1 MEHSSLSIYPKF
13 NEPMVGSVEQISQ
26 QLVAL
31 DQQVADMGE
40 RLHQTYVSYLT
51 TLGQAVRQQLILSC
65 YQVCTESYPQQFLQ
79 LSLGQRQRFQQSVRD
94 LASQSQAELLA
105 QLQPVGFDSTASID
119 ESDDEESDEEEE
131 DSDAALD
138 ASDREIDS
146 ALESHQNELEFLL
159 SAPSL
164 SKPTQPL
171 TPLDALV
178 RWQEILETAIAKKLQ
193 TTSHAANLL
202 LQQSEILP
210 KRLPEPVLKA
220 AANAGGDDPI
230 AGNANLLNL
239 LVEATDE
246 LGLGPGR
253 SKKSGSSLLH
263 LVAIQLRLSEIEFN
277 DSTAMVWRNKL
288 RDLKKQL
295 QTLGRDYQKK
305 HQERAIA
312 QAQDAWRSTW
322 TND

>member
-1 MEHSSLSIYPKF
+1 
-13 NEPMVGSVEQISQ
+13 MVGSVEQISQ

-31 DQQVADMGE
+31 DKQVTEMGE
-40 RLHQTYVSYLT
+40 KLHQTYLSYLT
-51 TLGQAVRQQLILSC
+51 ALGQTVRQQLILSC
-65 YQVCTESYPQQFLQ
+65 YHVCTEGYPQQFLQ
-79 LSLGQRQRFQQSVRD
+79 LSLSQRQQFQQSVRE
-94 LASQSQAELLA
+94 LANQVQAELLA
-105 QLQPVGFDSTASID
+105 QLQPVSAVVPTVEEAGEEDIEAD
-119 ESDDEESDEEEE
+119 DDEADEAFDDQEFEPDGVE
-131 DSDAALD
+131 GY
-138 ASDREIDS
+138 
-146 ALESHQNELEFLL
+146 QNELEFLL

-164 SKPTQPL
+164 SKPAHPL

-178 RWQEILETAIAKKLQ
+178 RWQENLEKAIVKKLQ

-202 LQQSEILP
+202 LQQAEILP
-210 KRLPEPVLKA
+210 KQLPEPVLNA
-220 AANAGGDDPI
+220 AAKAGSDHPI
-230 AGNANLLNL
+230 AGNANLLKL
-239 LVEATDE
+239 LVEAADE
-246 LGLGPGR
+246 KVSGRGR
-253 SKKSGSSLLH
+253 SKKSSASLLH

>member
-1 MEHSSLSIYPKF
+1 
-13 NEPMVGSVEQISQ
+13 MVGSVEQISQ

-31 DQQVADMGE
+31 DQQVAEMGE
-40 RLHQTYVSYLT
+40 KFHQAYFSYLT
-51 TLGQAVRQQLILSC
+51 GLGQAVRQQLILSC
-65 YQVCTESYPQQFLQ
+65 YHVCTESYPQQFVQ
-79 LSLGQRQRFQQSVRD
+79 LSLSQRQRFQQSVRD
-94 LASQSQAELLA
+94 LAGQAQAELLA
-105 QLQPVGFDSTASID
+105 QLQPVSLTSQPPID
-119 ESDDEESDEEEE
+119 ESNEE
-131 DSDAALD
+131 DNGVEEDEPDEAFDDSDL
-138 ASDREIDS
+138 EIDGV
-146 ALESHQNELEFLL
+146 LESHQNEIEFLL

-164 SKPTQPL
+164 SQSAQPL

-178 RWQEILETAIAKKLQ
+178 RWQETLEKAIAKKLQ

-220 AANAGGDDPI
+220 AAKAGGDDPI

-239 LVEATDE
+239 LVEATSE
-246 LGLGPGR
+246 TMPGQSR
-253 SKKSGSSLLH
+253 SKKTGSSLLH
-263 LVAIQLRLSEIEFN
+263 LVAIQLRLTEIEFN
-277 DSTAMVWRNKL
+277 DSTAMAWRNKL
-288 RDLKKQL
+288 RDLQKKL

-305 HQERAIA
+305 HKERAIA